1 MARDSIVYVA
11 ALDVIVTPSL
21 DADSLLGLQLHFL
34 ESVADRS
41 AVPVILIYATAG
53 RAISIGRYHLYSG
66 PGEPAGINLYRRLTG
81 GRVVGAGEGWVGVA
95 LILPSRTALL
105 KSEVAVLKPDQVMN
119 RYARG
124 LLAGLRALGVGCFY
138 PGRDAI
144 TYERR
149 ELAMCTYEIN
159 ASGAMLFEAMIAVNR
174 GMEEV
179 VHDLERIDPQGSLP
193 CAMYGPENATKMV
206 RELDRDLAFDQL
218 ARAIAAGYRETL
230 GEIQTRELAPAEIAN
245 GQHRGRALAASGW
258 LNCLGDAVSFTHKNR
273 IASQLGSV
281 EARLALASDGTIDRA
296 MLTGDFIANS
306 SAITELEGELR
317 GKRFDLASIS
327 RAVSRTFSR
336 NDNFMLGVGDLSNL
350 VRLISGAN

>member
-1 MARDSIVYVA
+1 MA

-21 DADSLLGLQLHFL
+21 DADSLLGLELHLL
-34 ESVADRS
+34 ESVAARS
-41 AVPVILIYATAG
+41 AAPVMLIYATAG

-66 PGEPAGINLYRRLTG
+66 PDERSGINLYRRLTG
-81 GRVVGAGEGWVGVA
+81 GRVAGAGEGWVGLA
-95 LILPSRTALL
+95 LILPTRTALL
-105 KSEVAVLKPDQVMN
+105 KNEVAVLKPDQVMN

-124 LLAGLRALGVGCFY
+124 LLTGLRTLGVDCFY

-144 TYERR
+144 TYQRR
-149 ELAMCTYEIN
+149 ELAMCSYEIN
-159 ASGAMLFEAMIAVNR
+159 PSGAMLFEAMIAVNR

-206 RELDRDLAFDQL
+206 RELDHDLPFDQL
-218 ARAIAAGYRETL
+218 ARAIAAGYSESLAETQL
-230 GEIQTRELAPAEIAN
+230 RELTPAEIAN
-245 GQHRGRALAASGW
+245 GQHRGGALAASGW
-258 LNCLGDAVSFTHKNR
+258 LNCLGDAASFTHKNR

-327 RAVSRTFSR
+327 GAVTRTFSR
-336 NDNFMLGVGDLSNL
+336 GDNFMLGVGDLSNL
-350 VRLISGAN
+350 VRLIAGAN